1 MKRRVLQKARSYQ
14 LVIEV
19 PAEFHQKIIGPR
31 GANINQLRDKH
42 GVRINIP
49 KGDERSNSITIVG
62 RRQHI
67 DIAQTCNF
75 SNCGYRMKRAISEEE

>member
-62 RRQHI
+62 RQHI
-67 DIAQTCNF
+67 AIAQTRNF
-75 SNCGYRMKRAISEEE
+75 SNCGYRMRRAISEGE